1 MKNSMENSELETLTH
16 TTMVF
21 ESEVTQIASNLTESI
36 NLPTYFILFMKLSSE
51 ILLDIFFK
59 HSYTNRRQQTRVLI

>member
-51 ILLDIFFK
+51 ILLDTFFK